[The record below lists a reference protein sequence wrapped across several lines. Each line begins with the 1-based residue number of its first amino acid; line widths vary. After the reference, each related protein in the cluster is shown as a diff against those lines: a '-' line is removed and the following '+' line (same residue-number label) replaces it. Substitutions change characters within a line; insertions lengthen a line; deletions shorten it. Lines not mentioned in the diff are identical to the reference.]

1 MFLGEG
7 NIMRDLDF
15 TNNERIEFAYD
26 VIVGILAIVATFVVV
41 LQFNK
46 NISDSQL
53 AYLSI
58 ADNVIYFIFVLDF
71 FIRWALSKDKS
82 AFIRNHYVDLIAI
95 LPFHFFTNSPYGSL
109 LKLMRVLT
117 YSMRLIHNIKDI
129 LYTNGF
135 IYSLGSATV
144 ITILGSFAIYF
155 FEKDTSATIKS
166 YGDAFWWSIV
176 TVTTVGYG
184 DISPTTTAGR
194 IIAAILMLSGIGFL
208 SMLTSTVSTYFI
220 TKTNEKKSEIV
231 HDGEKVVLDI
241 SELSQDKKKMLLSYY
256 EFLKTI

>member
-1 MFLGEG
+1 VEDGEKY
-7 NIMRDLDF
+7 NMRDLDF
-15 TNNERIEFAYD
+15 TSNEKIEFTYD
-26 VIVGILAIVATFVVV
+26 IIVGILAIVATFVVV
-41 LQFNK
+41 LQFSK
-46 NISDSQL
+46 NISVIQMR
-53 AYLSI
+53 YLTL
-58 ADNVIYFIFVLDF
+58 ADNAIYFIFVVDF
-71 FIRWALSKDKS
+71 VLRWALSKDKK

-117 YSMRLIHNIKDI
+117 YSMRLIHNIKDV

-135 IYSLGSATV
+135 IYSLGSATI

-155 FEKDTSATIKS
+155 FEKDSSATIKS

-184 DISPTTTAGR
+184 DISPTTVAGR
-194 IIAAILMLSGIGFL
+194 VIAAILMLSGIGFL

-220 TKTNEKKSEIV
+220 TKTNEKNK
-231 HDGEKVVLDI
+231 KVVYSEGKVILDI
-241 SELSQDKKKMLLSYY
+241 SELSEEKQRQIIDYY
-256 EFLKTI
+256 EFVKSK

>member
-1 MFLGEG
+1 
-7 NIMRDLDF
+7 MRDLDF
-15 TNNERIEFAYD
+15 TSNEKIEFTYD
-26 VIVGILAIVATFVVV
+26 IIVGILAIVATFVVV
-41 LQFNK
+41 LQFSK
-46 NISDSQL
+46 NISVIQMR
-53 AYLSI
+53 YLTL
-58 ADNVIYFIFVLDF
+58 ADNAIYFIFVVDF
-71 FIRWALSKDKS
+71 VLRWALSKDKK

-117 YSMRLIHNIKDI
+117 YSMRLIHNIKDV

-135 IYSLGSATV
+135 IYSLGSATI

-155 FEKDTSATIKS
+155 FEKDSSTTIKS

-184 DISPTTTAGR
+184 DISPTTVAGR
-194 IIAAILMLSGIGFL
+194 VIAAILMLSGIGFL

-220 TKTNEKKSEIV
+220 TKTNEKNK
-231 HDGEKVVLDI
+231 KVIYNEGKVILDI
-241 SELSQDKKKMLLSYY
+241 SELSEEKQRQIIEYY
-256 EFLKTI
+256 EFVKSK

>member
-1 MFLGEG
+1 
-7 NIMRDLDF
+7 MRDLDF

-26 VIVGILAIVATFVVV
+26 VIVGILAIIATFVVV
-41 LQFNK
+41 LQFSK
-46 NISDSQL
+46 NITGSQL
-53 AYLSI
+53 VYLNM
-58 ADNVIYFIFVLDF
+58 ADNIIYFIFVLDF
-71 FIRWALSKDKS
+71 FIRWALSKDKKT
-82 AFIRNHYVDLIAI
+82 FIKNHYVDLIAI
-95 LPFHFFTNSPYGSL
+95 LPFHLFTNSPYGSL

-117 YSMRLIHNIKDI
+117 YSMRLIHNIKDV

-135 IYSLGSATV
+135 IYSLGSATI

-155 FEKDTSATIKS
+155 FEKDTSTTIKS

-194 IIAAILMLSGIGFL
+194 VIAAILMLSGIGFL

-220 TKTNEKKSEIV
+220 TKTNEKKREELVSENRTI
-231 HDGEKVVLDI
+231 LDI
-241 SELSQDKKKMLLSYY
+241 SELSEEKKKQVLEYF
-256 EFLKTI
+256 EFIKSR